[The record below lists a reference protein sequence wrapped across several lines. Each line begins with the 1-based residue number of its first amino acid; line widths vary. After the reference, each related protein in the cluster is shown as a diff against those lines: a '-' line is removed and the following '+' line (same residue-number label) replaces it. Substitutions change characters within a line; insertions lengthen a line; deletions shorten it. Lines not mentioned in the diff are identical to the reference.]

1 VSGGPQILAVDMG
14 TGTAKAALVR
24 PDGVISGRATRPIST
39 VHLPGGGA
47 EQDPD
52 EWWAAVSGAA
62 REALAAAGADPADV
76 IAVRCATQW
85 AVTVPVD
92 RDGNALTRAISWMD
106 TRGGPHVRE
115 LVDGPIKIGGYD
127 VRKLRRWLALTGGAP
142 VHSGVDGLGHV
153 LHLIHDRPAVY
164 AETAAFLEPVDYLNL
179 RLTGRAAASAGTM
192 FPYWLTDNRDPRRVR
207 YDPTLVGWAGIAPEK
222 LPEILPV
229 DAVVGGLTEEAARA
243 LGLAAGTRVLA
254 GLSDAQAASFA
265 AGVVEP
271 GQGYVS
277 IGTTSWLAAL
287 VPRKKTDLRHQ
298 ITTMP
303 AGLPGAHLVVAEQG
317 PAGQCL
323 EHLARVFAPG
333 SELEELEAEAARV
346 PAGSEG
352 LIFTPWLAG
361 VAAPAAEPYTRS
373 AFFNQRVET
382 TRGHY
387 ARAVLE
393 GIAYNVRWLQ
403 GHVERF
409 ARARFDRLAFVGG
422 GAQSELWCQT
432 LADVLGRE
440 VGQVAEP
447 RFATARGV
455 GLAGFAALG
464 EIAATDIPAAVEFTA
479 SYRPAP
485 DAAAV
490 HDRQFE
496 AFVEIF
502 KRNKR
507 IYRALNRSR
516 G

>member
-1 VSGGPQILAVDMG
+1 VRGGPQILAVDMG

-39 VHLPGGGA
+39 ERLEGGGA
-47 EQDPD
+47 EQDP
-52 EWWAAVSGAA
+52 EQWWASVTGAA
-62 REALAAAGADPADV
+62 REALAAARVDPADV

-92 RDGNALTRAISWMD
+92 RDGNALSPAISWMD

-115 LVDGPIKIGGYD
+115 LVDGPIKIAGYD

-153 LHLIHDRPAVY
+153 LHLIRDRPAEY
-164 AETAAFLEPVDYLNL
+164 AETAKLLEPADYLNL

-207 YDPTLVGWAGIAPEK
+207 YDPTLVRWAGIDAGK

-229 DAVVGGLTEEAARA
+229 DAVVGGLTTEAAGA
-243 LGLAAGTRVLA
+243 LGLAEGTKVLA
-254 GLSDAQAASFA
+254 GLSDAQATSFA

-271 GQGYVS
+271 GHGYFS

-303 AGLPGAHLVVAEQG
+303 AGIPGSHLVVAEQG
-317 PAGQCL
+317 AAGQCL
-323 EHLARVFAPG
+323 EHLAAVFAPG
-333 SELEELEAEAARV
+333 TGLDELEAEAARV
-346 PAGSEG
+346 PAGSDG
-352 LIFTPWLAG
+352 LIFTPWLGG
-361 VAAPAAEPYTRS
+361 VAAPAADPHTRS
-373 AFFNQRVET
+373 AFFNQGVET

-409 ARARFDRLAFVGG
+409 ARIRFDRLAFVGG
-422 GAQSELWCQT
+422 GAQSDLWCQI

-440 VGQVAEP
+440 VGQVSEP

-464 EIAATDIPAAVEFTA
+464 EIATTEIPDAVELA
-479 SYRPAP
+479 AIYRPAAG
-485 DAAAV
+485 AAAV

-502 KRNKR
+502 KRNRR
-507 IYRALNRSR
+507 IYRALNRR
-516 G
+516 RA